1 MARVPYLDRE
11 DLAPEG
17 RHVYDEIAGS
27 RGSVA
32 LNFKALLNSP
42 EATSR
47 LAALGAYVRFETPL
61 PPRTKSLAAL
71 TTAREADGDYVW
83 TANEAQA
90 RSAGLE
96 EETINALRERRG
108 PQTLNSEDATIV
120 QFTLELLK
128 QHRVSDATF
137 RSAQEKL
144 GDPGVV
150 DLIIFI
156 GYYYSLSHALSA
168 LEVELEPGVTS
179 TLSK

>member
-1 MARVPYLDRE
+1 M
-11 DLAPEG
+11 
-17 RHVYDEIAGS
+17 
-27 RGSVA
+27 
-32 LNFKALLNSP
+32 
-42 EATSR
+42 
-47 LAALGAYVRFETPL
+47 
-61 PPRTKSLAAL
+61 
-71 TTAREADGDYVW
+71 
-83 TANEAQA
+83 
-90 RSAGLE
+90 
-96 EETINALRERRG
+96 
-108 PQTLNSEDATIV
+108 NSEDATIV